1 MTDKTLAIIKPDAV
15 KRNLIGK
22 IISIIEENDFVV
34 SQIKSYHLNAVEAE
48 TFYEIHKGKP
58 FFEALI
64 DYMTSGKII
73 VLLLHKN
80 NAVSQF
86 RKLIGN
92 TNPELANSGTIR
104 KLYAVNQTQN
114 SIHGSDSDINA
125 NVEINF
131 FFK

>member
-1 MTDKTLAIIKPDAV
+1 MTNKTLAIIKPDAV

-48 TFYEIHKGKP
+48 TFYEIHKGKS
-58 FFEALI
+58 FFESLI

-92 TNPELANSGTIR
+92 TNPELADIGTIR

>member
-1 MTDKTLAIIKPDAV
+1 MTNKTLAIIKPDAV

-22 IISIIEENDFVV
+22 IINIIEENDFVV

-48 TFYEIHKGKP
+48 TFYEIHKGKS
-58 FFEALI
+58 FFESLI

-92 TNPELANSGTIR
+92 TNPELADSGTIR

-125 NVEINF
+125 KMEINF

>member
-1 MTDKTLAIIKPDAV
+1 MTNKTLAIIKPDAL

-48 TFYEIHKGKP
+48 TFYEIHKGKS
-58 FFEALI
+58 FFESLI

-92 TNPELANSGTIR
+92 TNPELADSGTIR

>member
-1 MTDKTLAIIKPDAV
+1 MTNKTLAIIKPDAV

-48 TFYEIHKGKP
+48 TFYEIHKGKS
-58 FFEALI
+58 FFESLI

-80 NAVSQF
+80 NAVSEF

-92 TNPELANSGTIR
+92 TNPELADSGTIR

-125 NVEINF
+125 KMEINF

>member
-1 MTDKTLAIIKPDAV
+1 MTNKTLAIIKPDAV

-48 TFYEIHKGKP
+48 TFYEIHKGKS
-58 FFEALI
+58 FFKSLI

>member
-1 MTDKTLAIIKPDAV
+1 MTNKTLAIIKPDAL

-48 TFYEIHKGKP
+48 TFYEIHKGKS
-58 FFEALI
+58 FFESLI

-80 NAVSQF
+80 NAVSEF

-92 TNPELANSGTIR
+92 TNPELADSGTIR

>member
-1 MTDKTLAIIKPDAV
+1 MTNKTLAIIKPDAV

-92 TNPELANSGTIR
+92 TNPELADSGTIR
-104 KLYAVNQTQN
+104 KLYALNKTQN

>member
-1 MTDKTLAIIKPDAV
+1 MTNKTLAIIKPDAV

-34 SQIKSYHLNAVEAE
+34 SQIKSHHLNAVEAE
-48 TFYEIHKGKP
+48 TFYEIHKGKS
-58 FFEALI
+58 FFESLI

-80 NAVSQF
+80 NAVSEF

-92 TNPELANSGTIR
+92 TNPELADSGTIR
-104 KLYAVNQTQN
+104 KLYAVNKTQN

>member
-1 MTDKTLAIIKPDAV
+1 MTNRTLAIIKPDAV

-22 IISIIEENDFVV
+22 IINIIEENDFVIN
-34 SQIKSYHLNAVEAE
+34 QLKSYHLNAVEAE
-48 TFYEIHKGKP
+48 TFYEIHKGKS
-58 FFEALI
+58 FFKSLI

-92 TNPELANSGTIR
+92 TNPELADSGTIR
-104 KLYAVNQTQN
+104 KLYAVNKTQN

>member
-1 MTDKTLAIIKPDAV
+1 MTNKTLAIIKPDAV

-22 IISIIEENDFVV
+22 IINIIEDNDFVV
-34 SQIKSYHLNAVEAE
+34 SQVKSYHLNAVEAE
-48 TFYEIHKGKP
+48 TFYKIHKGKS
-58 FFEALI
+58 FFESLI

-92 TNPELANSGTIR
+92 TNPELADSGTIR

-125 NVEINF
+125 KVEINF

>member
-1 MTDKTLAIIKPDAV
+1 MTNKTLAIIKPDAV

-48 TFYEIHKGKP
+48 TFYEIHKGKS

-104 KLYAVNQTQN
+104 KLYALNKTQN

-125 NVEINF
+125 NVEIKF

>member
-1 MTDKTLAIIKPDAV
+1 MTNKTLAIIKPDAV

-125 NVEINF
+125 DVEINF

>member
-1 MTDKTLAIIKPDAV
+1 MTNKTLAIIKPDAV

>member
-1 MTDKTLAIIKPDAV
+1 MTNKTLAIIKPDAV

-48 TFYEIHKGKP
+48 TFYEIHKGKS

-92 TNPELANSGTIR
+92 TNPELADSGTIR
-104 KLYAVNQTQN
+104 KLYAVNKTQN

>member
-22 IISIIEENDFVV
+22 IINIIEENDFVV
-34 SQIKSYHLNAVEAE
+34 NQVKSHHVKAAEAE
-48 TFYEIHKGKP
+48 TFYEIHKEKA
-58 FFEALI
+58 FFQSLI

-80 NAVSQF
+80 DALSQF

-92 TNPELANSGTIR
+92 TNPELADSVTIR
-104 KLYAVNQTQN
+104 KLYALNQTQN
-114 SIHGSDSDINA
+114 SIHGSDTDINA
-125 NVEINF
+125 NVEFNF

>member
-22 IISIIEENDFVV
+22 IINIIEENDFVIN
-34 SQIKSYHLNAVEAE
+34 QLKSYHLNAVEAE
-48 TFYEIHKGKP
+48 TFYEIHKGKS
-58 FFEALI
+58 FFNSLI

-80 NAVSQF
+80 DAVFQF

-92 TNPELANSGTIR
+92 TNPELADSGTIR
-104 KLYAVNQTQN
+104 KLYAVNKTQN

>member
-1 MTDKTLAIIKPDAV
+1 MTNKTLAIIKPDAV

-48 TFYEIHKGKP
+48 TFYEIHKGKS
-58 FFEALI
+58 FFESLI

-80 NAVSQF
+80 DAVSQF

-92 TNPELANSGTIR
+92 TNPELADSGTIR
-104 KLYAVNQTQN
+104 KLYALNQTQN

>member
-1 MTDKTLAIIKPDAV
+1 MTNKTLAIIKPDAV

-48 TFYEIHKGKP
+48 TFYEVHKGKS
-58 FFEALI
+58 FFKSLI

>member
-1 MTDKTLAIIKPDAV
+1 MTNRTLAIIKPDAV

-22 IISIIEENDFVV
+22 IINIIEENDFVV
-34 SQIKSYHLNAVEAE
+34 SQVKSYHLNAVEAE
-48 TFYEIHKGKP
+48 TFYEIHKGKS
-58 FFEALI
+58 FFESLI

-92 TNPELANSGTIR
+92 TNPELADSGTIR

-125 NVEINF
+125 KVEINF

>member
-1 MTDKTLAIIKPDAV
+1 MTNKTLAIIKPDAV

-22 IISIIEENDFVV
+22 IINIIEENDFVV
-34 SQIKSYHLNAVEAE
+34 NQVKSYHLKAAEAE
-48 TFYEIHKGKP
+48 TFYEIHKGKS
-58 FFEALI
+58 FFESLI

-80 NAVSQF
+80 NAVSEF

-92 TNPELANSGTIR
+92 TNPELADSGTIR

-125 NVEINF
+125 KVEINF

>member
-1 MTDKTLAIIKPDAV
+1 MTNKTLAIIKPDAV

-34 SQIKSYHLNAVEAE
+34 SQVKSYHLNAVEAE
-48 TFYEIHKGKP
+48 TFYEIHKGKS
-58 FFEALI
+58 FFESLI

-92 TNPELANSGTIR
+92 TNPELADSGTIR

>member
-1 MTDKTLAIIKPDAV
+1 MTNKTLAIIKPDAV

-48 TFYEIHKGKP
+48 TFYEIHKGKS

-73 VLLLHKN
+73 VLLLHKY
-80 NAVSQF
+80 NAVSEF

-92 TNPELANSGTIR
+92 TNPELADSGTIR

-125 NVEINF
+125 KVEINF

>member
-1 MTDKTLAIIKPDAV
+1 MTNKTLAIIKPDAV

-22 IISIIEENDFVV
+22 IISIIEANDFVV

-48 TFYEIHKGKP
+48 TFYEIHKGKS
-58 FFEALI
+58 FFESLI

-92 TNPELANSGTIR
+92 TNPELADSGTIR

-125 NVEINF
+125 KVEINF

>member
-1 MTDKTLAIIKPDAV
+1 MTNKTLAIIKPDAV

-22 IISIIEENDFVV
+22 IINIIEENDFVV
-34 SQIKSYHLNAVEAE
+34 SQVKSYHLNAVEAE
-48 TFYEIHKGKP
+48 TFYEIHKGKS
-58 FFEALI
+58 FFESLI

-80 NAVSQF
+80 NAVSEF

-92 TNPELANSGTIR
+92 TNPELADSGTIR

-125 NVEINF
+125 KVEINF